1 MSAGK
6 RITRRAFVARAV
18 PGAAGLQV
26 AVAASAPKQPK
37 RYRGASAQTYV
48 WSQVLQQQGKSLSE
62 NLDSVFAATRSAGF
76 DAVETM
82 VQFVQTADSAARLA
96 DLLGK
101 YQLRLSG
108 IYGGGLMHETEAGKR
123 TVARL
128 AGLAERIKRLGCD
141 VLVFN
146 PNPIRSREKTQGE
159 LETQAALLNKLG
171 RTLGESSIAL
181 NVHCHAPE
189 MRSDAREFRSNLDR
203 TDPSLVWLNADV
215 HWIYRGG
222 NDPYELLDR
231 YADRIGSCHLR
242 NSVDGVWSEALGD
255 GDVDYRR
262 IVKIFATIKTPMWL
276 TVELAYEKRTK
287 QTRPLAENLARSRRY
302 IREVFGV

>member
-101 YQLRLSG
+101 Y
-108 IYGGGLMHETEAGKR
+108 
-123 TVARL
+123 
-128 AGLAERIKRLGCD
+128 
-141 VLVFN
+141 
-146 PNPIRSREKTQGE
+146 
-159 LETQAALLNKLG
+159 
-171 RTLGESSIAL
+171 
-181 NVHCHAPE
+181 
-189 MRSDAREFRSNLDR
+189 
-203 TDPSLVWLNADV
+203 
-215 HWIYRGG
+215 
-222 NDPYELLDR
+222 
-231 YADRIGSCHLR
+231 
-242 NSVDGVWSEALGD
+242 
-255 GDVDYRR
+255 
-262 IVKIFATIKTPMWL
+262 
-276 TVELAYEKRTK
+276 
-287 QTRPLAENLARSRRY
+287 
-302 IREVFGV
+302 